1 MQFKNLPIIPP
12 IMKAVE
18 KAGYTTAT
26 EIQSKTIPHTL
37 KGGDIIGC
45 AQTGTGKTASFAI
58 PVLQLLHDK
67 K

>member
-45 AQTGTGKTASFAI
+45 AQTGTEKR
-58 PVLQLLHDK
+58 LLLPFLYFNFCMTK